1 MQVRELITRL
11 GFDADTH
18 QANKYDK
25 ALASVRRTAMVA
37 TTAVAALGAAATTLM
52 SSFVQSSTE
61 TLSWARRLGIAT
73 DELQRLQF
81 AASRYNVT
89 NDALIDGLKEASL
102 RADEF
107 IKTGAGG
114 GSEAF
119 ERLGLSGEELNRV
132 SGDTAQLF
140 ELIQRR
146 IQEIDNVAARQR
158 IADEIFGGQAG
169 EQFTE
174 FLAAGRDETERMGR
188 LAEAM
193 GAIVPE
199 RSLERA
205 RALGQ
210 EFNTLKAAFKG
221 IGASVAS
228 ELLPVFRDI
237 VDTTLEWLAANRKWI
252 TSGFVRSLSW
262 LRAVLSG
269 VWEMISGAAGAVDS
283 FVEKTLGWETAL
295 KAIKAIFSTLIAW
308 KISLWIWGIVTAIH
322 GAVTAVG
329 LLRGAL
335 ILLQRVGI
343 LMILTAVAFALE
355 DIYNWIRGG
364 DSLIGKWIGSWTD
377 FRDKVKEVT
386 SDIIDYLQPV
396 IKFLNSFNQI
406 LYGVFTLD
414 AGRIIQGLTDMG
426 NQMIS
431 WAKGLSV
438 QLRDALLSN
447 LPDWLVSGMGTA
459 AGWAKNAFSFLGKS
473 EGMDPAPRDFM
484 EQARQTSSRRVEVN
498 ARTEAT
504 LQVPFGTTEQQKT
517 AMEAQVQTIFDRH
530 WDRQIRKA
538 LFDYQAV
545 E

>member
-11 GFDADTH
+11 GFNADTQ
-18 QANKYDK
+18 QARKYDN
-25 ALASVRRTAMVA
+25 ALASVRRIAMVA
-37 TTAVAALGAAATTLM
+37 TTAVAALGAAATTLV
-52 SSFVQSSTE
+52 SSFVQSSSE

-114 GSEAF
+114 GAEAF

-146 IQEIDNVAARQR
+146 IQEVDNVAARQR

-188 LAEAM
+188 LAETM

-199 RSLERA
+199 RALERA
-205 RALGQ
+205 RELGQ

-262 LRAVLSG
+262 LRVTLSG
-269 VWEMISGAAGAVDS
+269 VWSVVRKFTDAIDMAV
-283 FVEKTLGWETAL
+283 ENTLGWNTTLKTIRTILLTLLGYKLATWAWGIA
-295 KAIKAIFSTLIAW
+295 KAIRGVVA
-308 KISLWIWGIVTAIH
+308 
-322 GAVTAVG
+322 AVG
-329 LLRGAL
+329 LLRAGL
-335 ILLQRVGI
+335 IALQRIGI
-343 LMILTAVAFALE
+343 LAIFTGIALALE
-355 DIYNWIRGG
+355 DIYNWINDN
-364 DSLIGKWIGSWTD
+364 DSLIGQWLGSWKNFKNRISD
-377 FRDKVKEVT
+377 WIDDIVEKIEEFIEKVKEIGRTVIELPGNMIRRFFGLPEQDQR
-386 SDIIDYLQPV
+386 SESEYLE
-396 IKFLNSFNQI
+396 
-406 LYGVFTLD
+406 
-414 AGRIIQGLTDMG
+414 RQGLIRS
-426 NQMIS
+426 Q
-431 WAKGLSV
+431 
-438 QLRDALLSN
+438 
-447 LPDWLVSGMGTA
+447 
-459 AGWAKNAFSFLGKS
+459 S
-473 EGMDPAPRDFM
+473 E
-484 EQARQTSSRRVEVN
+484 QSSSRKINVN
-498 ARTEAT
+498 ARTEAV
-504 LQVPFGTTEQQKT
+504 LQVPPGTSEEQRQ
-517 AMEAQVQTIFDRH
+517 ALSLQSEEMFRQH
-530 WDRQIRKA
+530 WDRELRRA
-538 LFDYQAV
+538 LWDFQPV